1 MRVVLLCA
9 LMLPGIVSAQDRITR
24 TRSAA
29 IGPIQPSS
37 GKVGMTLD
45 PTLQRT
51 DDMPAPTAQL
61 SDATPTS
68 VTLSWNAL
76 VGASGYVIYRN
87 DLGAVTAP
95 PLPLTATS
103 YTHRAPNDY
112 RLTYNY
118 RVVALYP
125 NGHTGP
131 SAPVS
136 YTPPKPPVATKFEAV
151 LQGNDIVFT
160 WSLSGPWDPDRFV
173 LIGPGIEDGMVIPG
187 DKYRYTLDG
196 SILADRGLQGELN
209 YTVAAMYEPGPVSA
223 PGIEWARANEAFLWG
238 RYRFTILGFH
248 AEETTNDD
256 SSWHRDGKGDEI
268 FVAGSVHRYERS
280 TATLIDAT
288 AVRTRVYGEA
298 APRFPGRISAGS
310 IPGGG
315 IQAGDQIFYQSTPPG
330 VPPQAAFPLTIWE
343 GDLYPDDVVVI
354 RPAVFESDT
363 DEGGPSSAFAEWHGS
378 VTTRVYRGDQQR
390 LWQLT
395 HELSVPSILT
405 DLTRQLERGGILT
418 GIPMWEQGQ
427 ADQKIGPDRALVFD
441 QRKIERFFQY
451 GLAPEFTFRGGNGH
465 YSAGGRYTVRMK
477 IERLPVTAIQAV
489 RR

>member
-1 MRVVLLCA
+1 MRAVLLCA
-9 LMLPGIVSAQDRITR
+9 LMLPGIVSAQDRATR
-24 TRSAA
+24 TRSGIITALPPA
-29 IGPIQPSS
+29 SDE
-37 GKVGMTLD
+37 VGVPLN
-45 PTLQRT
+45 PTLHRT
-51 DDMPAPTAQL
+51 DDMPAPTVQL
-61 SDATPTS
+61 SDAAPTS

-76 VGASGYVIYRN
+76 VGASGYVVYRN
-87 DLGAVTAP
+87 DLGALNTP

-103 YTHRAPNDY
+103 YTHRADNDY
-112 RLTYNY
+112 RVTYNY

-136 YTPPKPPVATKFEAV
+136 YTPPKPPVATEFDAG

-160 WSLSGPWDPDRFV
+160 WSLSGPWAPDYF
-173 LIGPGIEDGMVIPG
+173 LLLGPGMGDGVTVPG
-187 DKYRYTLDG
+187 DKYRYTLDAAV
-196 SILADRGLQGELN
+196 LVDQRLRGDLD
-209 YTVAAMYEPGPVSA
+209 YTIVAMYMPGPVSA
-223 PGIEWARANEAFLWG
+223 PGTEWPRTREAFVWG

-256 SSWHRDGKGDEI
+256 SPWHRDGKGDEI

-280 TATLIDAT
+280 TATLTEAT

-298 APRFPGRISAGS
+298 APRFPGRISAGG

-315 IQAGDQIFYQSTPPG
+315 IQAGDQIFYVSTPPG
-330 VPPQAAFPLTIWE
+330 APPESAFPLTIWE
-343 GDLYPDDVVVI
+343 GDLYPDDVLLI
-354 RPAVFESDT
+354 RPAVFESDS
-363 DEGGPSSAFAEWHGS
+363 DEGGPSSAFAEWHRD
-378 VTTRVYRGDQQR
+378 VTTRVYRGNQQR

-405 DLTRQLERGGILT
+405 DLRQHEKGGVLT
-418 GIPMWEQGQ
+418 GIPIWEQGQ
-427 ADQKIGPDRALVFD
+427 ADQKIGPDRAIVFD

-451 GLAPEFTFRGGNGH
+451 GLAPQFTFRGSPSGH

-477 IERLPVTAIQAV
+477 IERLPDSPVQAV